1 MFEERRE
8 DVCSIKLTGLVEHI
22 VISCAKPLKSNIQHL
37 QVTIVD
43 NLKLTAAPIY

>member
-1 MFEERRE
+1 MGKEGEMFNKANNLAECIIINT
-8 DVCSIKLTGLVEHI
+8 VK
-22 VISCAKPLKSNIQHL
+22 IQHL